1 RVSMP
6 TASQTGAVVRP
17 EGCEISAMKIYIFKS
32 EANDALHA
40 FAGDEDGSRLPA
52 GFAPWCP
59 EGVVE
64 AGRPPPHNLSRI
76 RIEGAIR
83 LQGFQLWRTKRAAV
97 ADSEA

>member
-1 RVSMP
+1 
-6 TASQTGAVVRP
+6 
-17 EGCEISAMKIYIFKS
+17 MKIYIFKS
-32 EANDALHA
+32 EANGALYA

-52 GFAPWCP
+52 GFAPWRR

-83 LQGFQLWRTKRAAV
+83 LQGFQLWRTKRAAI